1 MKAKRGVEDAQMKRD
16 IDKLKWEK
24 KEEAEAK
31 ARMLK
36 LLEQDRIA
44 RFGKVSATE

>member
-1 MKAKRGVEDAQMKRD
+1 M
-16 IDKLKWEK
+16 KWEK

-36 LLEQDRIA
+36 LLEQDKVA
-44 RFGKVSATE
+44 RFGKGVGARVVTILGCWSGERVSNG